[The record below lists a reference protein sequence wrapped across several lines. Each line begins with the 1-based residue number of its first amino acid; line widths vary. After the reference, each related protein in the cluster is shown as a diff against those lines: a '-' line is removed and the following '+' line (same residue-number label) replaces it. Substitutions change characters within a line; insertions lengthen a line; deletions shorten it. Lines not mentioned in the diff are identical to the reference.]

1 MGASGRAKVATQ
13 IASVAVVNA
22 DGRVLFGKRRDNGRW
37 TLPGGHLEPGEA
49 PIVGAARELAE
60 ETGIVVPTSRLV
72 PLGKGRVGD
81 YEIHAFRLDLDDAS
95 QTGKLGND
103 PDDEMSELRWASR
116 DDAEILGNLH
126 SPRNVTLRLMGW
138 PVGEPDDMTPA
149 QRAAEWTI
157 RGAVAHAEYPLVE
170 SGAWDADAATRRA
183 RVWASLTTCALVRI
197 NPSSPMMNPE
207 PWPRNGCAS
216 GRPRQPGR
224 PRKKRCIGSMSR
236 VRLDKKTIGA
246 IKVERDFY
254 RFDERAAA
262 IVIMPGRSAEITVN
276 VKVNGDQRSTE
287 QVSLNK
293 RGAADVKDMQRHVQ
307 TFLSRV
313 RLTDHVVFVVDKDKL
328 PAFSGL
334 SSTNVHFVANGEKL
348 GLVRLAEITSQTIR
362 PGIDAWRRV
371 RISASGRLPFALDT
385 LESLQR
391 LENDLPE
398 GTVTCYLI
406 AEILGNVAIRVS
418 LKDLIEFIRFRDH
431 LIAIQA

>member
-1 MGASGRAKVATQ
+1 MRARLSRAIENQTPMSEMLPMIDLLKKK
-13 IASVAVVNA
+13 SVRDITTEQMLSHQA
-22 DGRVLFGKRRDNGRW
+22 DSLAGQ
-37 TLPGGHLEPGEA
+37 TLH
-49 PIVGAARELAE
+49 
-60 ETGIVVPTSRLV
+60 
-72 PLGKGRVGD
+72 
-81 YEIHAFRLDLDDAS
+81 IHA
-95 QTGKLGND
+95 
-103 PDDEMSELRWASR
+103 
-116 DDAEILGNLH
+116 
-126 SPRNVTLRLMGW
+126 V
-138 PVGEPDDMTPA
+138 
-149 QRAAEWTI
+149 
-157 RGAVAHAEYPLVE
+157 
-170 SGAWDADAATRRA
+170 
-183 RVWASLTTCALVRI
+183 
-197 NPSSPMMNPE
+197 PS
-207 PWPRNGCAS
+207 
-216 GRPRQPGR
+216 
-224 PRKKRCIGSMSR
+224 
-236 VRLDKKTIGA
+236 
-246 IKVERDFY
+246 
-254 RFDERAAA
+254 
-262 IVIMPGRSAEITVN
+262 
-276 VKVNGDQRSTE
+276 
-287 QVSLNK
+287 
-293 RGAADVKDMQRHVQ
+293 AADVKDMQRHVQ